1 MDQTIILTM
10 HVLCKEFQ
18 FRAPAP
24 RYVAAGLAPW
34 QAMYR
39 HTMQQRCDSV
49 ELCSDDEQ
57 YHCEFIQNRNES
69 RVRIDHVA
77 VSEPSLKRR
86 ESTTSIIS
94 AISIS
99 SLTSNSSSS
108 GLSCSEIPWKR
119 QREDSPE
126 YEVLRRLPPALRTRS
141 RGPQGKC
148 HSVAEMSLSAKLEV
162 LKHKFLTHEMSS
174 HLSLCNSPSANN
186 TLYTMQ
192 SSKTAQDL
200 PNYPSQRSC
209 DHARPRST
217 NRKLEKNTFPARG
230 SSSNFVTAPVTY
242 PAGSQVSNDR
252 GDAWFLEL
260 IPLISKAWHTPEFL
274 LIDIYGRIRLR
285 IYPDCPCSPEL
296 SQSTD
301 AKVYCHSDH
310 VSPAIGND
318 HSRRPL
324 IDRHLSVDHSF
335 ASSVLQD
342 IVPEGD
348 TFHIPGDHSRSSN
361 SLDSVK
367 SIAIEDTGFGIDSP
381 DLPSRHEFTKAVD
394 RYLSALSSKKI
405 SKALI
410 TQQLYEDII
419 FNLKCEKNNLP
430 GIGTPQFRFWCR
442 KHFILKTIPRLRMR
456 EQAETPGL
464 MTILPIGN
472 QDGGDSDNIEVV
484 THDGQPVVTR
494 ETIYDVLIKCHSLA
508 NHAGRDKTTALVKQ
522 NYSWVPKVL
531 IGEFIK
537 LCPICRSKKISCAT

>member
-1 MDQTIILTM
+1 
-10 HVLCKEFQ
+10 
-18 FRAPAP
+18 
-24 RYVAAGLAPW
+24 
-34 QAMYR
+34 
-39 HTMQQRCDSV
+39 
-49 ELCSDDEQ
+49 
-57 YHCEFIQNRNES
+57 
-69 RVRIDHVA
+69 
-77 VSEPSLKRR
+77 
-86 ESTTSIIS
+86 
-94 AISIS
+94 
-99 SLTSNSSSS
+99 
-108 GLSCSEIPWKR
+108 
-119 QREDSPE
+119 
-126 YEVLRRLPPALRTRS
+126 
-141 RGPQGKC
+141 
-148 HSVAEMSLSAKLEV
+148 
-162 LKHKFLTHEMSS
+162 
-174 HLSLCNSPSANN
+174 
-186 TLYTMQ
+186 MQ

-242 PAGSQVSNDR
+242 PAGSQPGTLRNSSLLTSTDGSDCAYTPIVR
-252 GDAWFLEL
+252 GNE
-260 IPLISKAWHTPEFL
+260 PLVPQGVPSHSVHANS
-274 LIDIYGRIRLR
+274 
-285 IYPDCPCSPEL
+285 CQSSSPEL

-301 AKVYCHSDH
+301 AKVYCHSGH

-464 MTILPIGN
+464 MTILPVGN
-472 QDGGDSDNIEVV
+472 QDGGDSDNVEVV

-522 NYSWVPKVL
+522 NYVSLKWIASSTNYSYFNEL
-531 IGEFIK
+531 AELG
-537 LCPICRSKKISCAT
+537 S